1 MKSDS
6 PMNNKTLTSQRGGT
20 FLGFVFGLIVGLF
33 VSLALAVYVNKVP
46 IPFLNKGLIHS
57 ADESASED
65 KKNKD
70 WDPNAPLYNKGG
82 AKDASKEDASAKAP
96 EKSSGGFTNPLSG
109 LLGGGTAHD
118 ASAASSSGT
127 GASKDTG
134 DKADKADKAEA
145 GTEVVMPKPQASE
158 PFEYFVQAGAF
169 RTHDEA
175 DTQKA
180 KLAMGG
186 FDAQVSER
194 EQSGKSVFRVRLG
207 PLVSKDDA
215 EKLQQKLVSQKVES
229 VIIRVQK

>member
-33 VSLALAVYVNKVP
+33 VSLALAVYVTKVP

-82 AKDASKEDASAKAP
+82 AKDASKEDASSKPA
-96 EKSSGGFTNPLSG
+96 EKSTGGFSNPLSG
-109 LLGGGTAHD
+109 LMGGA
-118 ASAASSSGT
+118 AAPQAASNATSNPSST
-127 GASKDTG
+127 SKD
-134 DKADKADKAEA
+134 ADKAEA
-145 GTEVVMPKPQASE
+145 GTEVVMPKPQSGE
-158 PFEYFVQAGAF
+158 PFEYYVQAGAF

-180 KLAMGG
+180 KLALGG

>member
-1 MKSDS
+1 
-6 PMNNKTLTSQRGGT
+6 
-20 FLGFVFGLIVGLF
+20 
-33 VSLALAVYVNKVP
+33 
-46 IPFLNKGLIHS
+46 
-57 ADESASED
+57 
-65 KKNKD
+65 
-70 WDPNAPLYNKGG
+70 
-82 AKDASKEDASAKAP
+82 
-96 EKSSGGFTNPLSG
+96 
-109 LLGGGTAHD
+109 
-118 ASAASSSGT
+118 
-127 GASKDTG
+127 
-134 DKADKADKAEA
+134 
-145 GTEVVMPKPQASE
+145 MPKPQASE

>member
-1 MKSDS
+1 
-6 PMNNKTLTSQRGGT
+6 MNNKTLTSERGGT

-33 VSLALAVYVNKVP
+33 VSLALAVYVTKVP

-57 ADESASED
+57 ADENAVED

-70 WDPNAPLYNKGG
+70 WDPNAPLYNKGANKEG
-82 AKDASKEDASAKAP
+82 AKEEASGKAGEKPSA
-96 EKSSGGFTNPLSG
+96 GFTNPLSG
-109 LLGGGTAHD
+109 LLGGSA
-118 ASAASSSGT
+118 APAASSANGSPGVPMAP
-127 GASKDTG
+127 GKDAG
-134 DKADKADKAEA
+134 DKAES
-145 GTEVVMPKPQASE
+145 GSEVVMPKAAQAE
-158 PFEYFVQAGAF
+158 PFEYYVQAGAF

-207 PLVSKDDA
+207 PWSTKDDA
-215 EKLQQKLVSQKVES
+215 EKLQQRLSSQKVES